1 MERPYLTP
9 VPDAAARTAAILRT
23 CDDRMFAPKLGLRLF
38 APPIAN
44 DAAARRLVG
53 RMGIVPA
60 GCAENGE
67 YHHGQMMMHRF
78 RALIPGQADMA
89 WRQFKPIVSAMRDA
103 GLAGP
108 FEMPSTS
115 YASDEA
121 DPHFGK
127 GMYFGLSGSTDWI
140 VEFFQHIAGLDL
152 ALHDRR
158 LPAVR
163 VAPRLPAEL
172 GGELTL
178 RRLIHVAIPGGG
190 YRRIPLTV
198 NVRNAGAGQKPSV
211 VINGRPAATAEVATL
226 DGLDELVIDVRRQA
240 GS

>member
-1 MERPYLTP
+1 
-9 VPDAAARTAAILRT
+9 
-23 CDDRMFAPKLGLRLF
+23 
-38 APPIAN
+38 
-44 DAAARRLVG
+44 
-53 RMGIVPA
+53 MGIVPA

-78 RALIPGQADMA
+78 RALLPGQADTA

-140 VEFFQHIAGLDL
+140 VEFFQHIAGLEL
-152 ALHDRR
+152 SLHDDR

-163 VAPRLPAEL
+163 ITPRLPREL
-172 GGELTL
+172 GSELTL
-178 RRLIHVAIPGGG
+178 RRLIHVARPEGG
-190 YRRIPLTV
+190 YRRIPLTLCI
-198 NVRNAGAGQKPSV
+198 RKANARHQPSA
-211 VINGRPAATAEVATL
+211 VINGSPVATP
-226 DGLDELVIDVRRQA
+226 DVVTLEGIKALNIEVWQ
-240 GS
+240 